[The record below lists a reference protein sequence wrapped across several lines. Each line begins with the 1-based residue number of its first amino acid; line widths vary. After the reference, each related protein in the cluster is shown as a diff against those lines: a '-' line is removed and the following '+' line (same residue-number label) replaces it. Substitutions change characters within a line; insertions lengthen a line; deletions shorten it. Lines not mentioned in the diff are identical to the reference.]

1 MSAGCAP
8 EFGGGFPVISGSG
21 VVSRVGIPGAPG
33 EVAGRVGR
41 DAVAEAGSPCLVAA
55 GVEIF
60 DGSEEGERFHAV
72 VEGPHGGG
80 AGVDDVFAASFADD
94 ARVEE
99 HVCPGA
105 DAALRGDVC
114 ADFVQGRGGSGGWVE
129 LALAYGVIAIDD
141 DGVEAVEGRPVVF
154 GGNHGEEAGEV
165 HRAVAFGERFF
176 GQVDSQ
182 AGAKDGVVG
191 GEDDEGAF
199 GPVAVVVECVA
210 ENVVLGGDCGRRGA
224 RGAVRKTIR
233 PDGCALE
240 AISGVRVLG
249 AGLLG
254 IAVLVHGST
263 MSGTPPWHPLKKK
276 SVDISSVERRKS
288 TDLFVLFGFSG
299 TAPRHFRHIR
309 SRTPRCTVG
318 W

>member
-1 MSAGCAP
+1 M
-8 EFGGGFPVISGSG
+8 
-21 VVSRVGIPGAPG
+21 
-33 EVAGRVGR
+33 
-41 DAVAEAGSPCLVAA
+41 
-55 GVEIF
+55 EIF
-60 DGSEEGERFHAV
+60 DGSEEGECFHAV

-165 HRAVAFGERFF
+165 HGAVAFGERFF
-176 GQVDSQ
+176 RQVDAQ
-182 AGAKDGVVG
+182 AGAEDGVVG

-199 GPVAVVVECVA
+199 GPVAVVVEGVA
-210 ENVVLGGDCGRRGA
+210 ENVVLGGD
-224 RGAVRKTIR
+224 
-233 PDGCALE
+233 
-240 AISGVRVLG
+240 
-249 AGLLG
+249 
-254 IAVLVHGST
+254 
-263 MSGTPPWHPLKKK
+263 
-276 SVDISSVERRKS
+276 
-288 TDLFVLFGFSG
+288 
-299 TAPRHFRHIR
+299 
-309 SRTPRCTVG
+309 
-318 W
+318 